1 MGKSDSICRVLTRR
15 RLGTRRLAWLIGSTS
30 LALSIASPAAAESIE
45 ARCEEGAPS
54 STNTTGDYGALATAG
69 LQRLAYG
76 DADRGDAALQLL
88 QGTAPANSGAS
99 APTDFARYCLVAGEA
114 MRVARSGS
122 GRQAKLL
129 LISAYRRAEQANDR
143 DLAARAAFSLGLA
156 AAEESGVSAGAGVRG
171 VLDDASSEAAEIM
184 RACAPTLEQTA
195 AGQADFF
202 VAAAALDCAAA
213 TALASRNYDVAAVA
227 SLRLARLDRAFAER
241 DALVRQILLSDAE
254 ERLLASLSQALQIA
268 DPGRRAEIALRTV
281 ETLIQAKPDAP
292 QIDPALNALAAAT
305 VGRPGL
311 EAYRLGMMA
320 RRAKVRGDATE
331 RRALLSRA
339 LVLEMQ
345 AERPLQLATW
355 YLDLA
360 DAEPER
366 RGAHVEAAYRAL
378 ESMRA
383 FVPQLDPITQESIFQ
398 LRTRA
403 VFENA
408 ADYQLRPDSGA
419 VDQVERA
426 QAIIERYRQA
436 ELQSVFGSECVAARE
451 PLRPADLAA
460 GEMLLYPVLLKDRVE
475 LIYARSGSDR
485 FERLTSPERVGRE
498 EIARLAQLMALEASS
513 GGDGWREPAHRLFDI
528 IVKPVLAQAPD
539 AATLIVVPDGPLR
552 SIPFAALLDDQQRF
566 LVERA
571 RVVVAPA
578 LGYADPG
585 RPIARD
591 PRSVLALSL
600 AREVDLPAGKF
611 PKLEGTTEE
620 ARAAAGSSGLLI
632 EDFRKT
638 DLERGL
644 ASRRID
650 VLHMST
656 HASFNGRADRAF
668 IVANGEAIRL
678 GELRGMIADNQAR
691 GDLLNLLVLGACETA
706 VGDDQA
712 SMGLAGAAVQA
723 GAQSALASLW
733 QVNDLGTAALMRA
746 FYDNLR
752 QGKSKAEALQ
762 TAQLSLIRSGPEF
775 ANPNIWSAFV
785 LLGGWR

>member
-1 MGKSDSICRVLTRR
+1 MLMSDLDRRASKARRHARVKILRI
-15 RLGTRRLAWLIGSTS
+15 AAFCSGS
-30 LALSIASPAAAESIE
+30 LLFGASVQAQTIE
-45 ARCEEGAPS
+45 ANCSAQGSAA
-54 STNTTGDYGALATAG
+54 STQSLPYAQLATVG
-69 LQRLAYG
+69 ERLLAST
-76 DADRGDAALQLL
+76 DPNRGDSVLQLL
-88 QGTAPANSGAS
+88 EAAQPAGGVA
-99 APTDFARYCLVAGEA
+99 AEPLAMARYCLVAGEA
-114 MRVARSGS
+114 MRIARSGS

-129 LISAYRRAEQANDR
+129 LVSAFRWAQRGANR
-143 DLAARAAFSLGLA
+143 ELAARAAFSLGFA
-156 AAEESGVSAGAGVRG
+156 AAEESGVSAGPGVRG
-171 VLDDASSEAAEIM
+171 ALDDASTDAAEVM
-184 RACAPTLEQTA
+184 RACAPTLEQASA
-195 AGQADFF
+195 AQADFF

-213 TALASRNYDVAAVA
+213 TALSAKDYRVAAI
-227 SLRLARLDRAFAER
+227 SNLRLARMNRVFAER
-241 DALVRQILLSDAE
+241 DALVRQILLTDAE
-254 ERLLASLSQALQIA
+254 ERLAASLSQAMQIP
-268 DPGRRAEIALRTV
+268 DPAWRAEVALRTI
-281 ETLIQAKPDAP
+281 ETLLEIKPA
-292 QIDPALNALAAAT
+292 DPAIDAALAQLQPTTA
-305 VGRPGL
+305 GRPGL
-311 EAYRLGMMA
+311 EAYRLGMLA
-320 RRAKVRGDATE
+320 RRAKVRGESAA
-331 RRALLSRA
+331 RRDLLARA

-360 DAEPER
+360 DAEPEQ

-378 ESMRA
+378 ESVRA
-383 FVPQLDPITQESIFQ
+383 FVPQFDPVTQESIFQ

-408 ADYQLRPDSGA
+408 ADYQLGPESRSADTI
-419 VDQVERA
+419 ERA

-436 ELQSVFGSECVAARE
+436 ELQNVFGSECVAARE
-451 PLRPADLAA
+451 PLRPADLAE
-460 GEMLLYPVLLKDRVE
+460 GEMLLYPVLLNDRVE
-475 LIYARSGSDR
+475 LLYARSGSSR
-485 FERLTSPERVGRE
+485 FERITSPERVGRE
-498 EIARLAQLMALEASS
+498 EVTKLAQAMALEASQ
-513 GGDGWREPAHRLFDI
+513 GGDRWREPARRLYDI
-528 IVKPVLAQAPD
+528 IVKPVLAQAQG
-539 AATLIVVPDGPLR
+539 ATTMIVVPDGPLR
-552 SIPFAALLDDQQRF
+552 SIPFAALLDEQQRF
-566 LVERA
+566 LVERT
-571 RVVVAPA
+571 RVAVAPA

-585 RPIARD
+585 QPVARD

-600 AREVDLPAGKF
+600 AREVALPAGTF

-620 ARAAAGSSGLLI
+620 ARAAAGPGGLFI
-632 EDFRKT
+632 EDFRKA

-678 GELRGMIADNQAR
+678 GELRAMIADNQAR

-752 QGKSKAEALQ
+752 QGSSKAEALR
-762 TAQLSLIRSGPEF
+762 TAQLSLIRSGPEY